1 MLLRKFNY
9 FLTILLLYS
18 FNQYS
23 QQSRS
28 SLEKERDINLVK
40 IQEAETI
47 LKETEKSKN
56 ITVGKLNVINKQI
69 RNRQSLISNLR
80 SDIKVQS
87 DEIILIR
94 NLIISLKRDLRILN
108 NEYSDMIYSSYKSRS
123 SLDKLTYI
131 FSSKD
136 YNQMFRRFNYI
147 FQYSKFRKNQI
158 IEINKV
164 YEELEYQEN
173 NLSDINKKQKKLLD
187 DELSENNKLQKL
199 KGRQRKIISDLNKK
213 QRNLRKEIAERK
225 VALENLDKLIR
236 DIIRREKEALL
247 KNGDDDINLLEITE
261 GFEANI
267 GKFEWPVKSGFI
279 SNKFGEHPHPI
290 IKNIKV
296 KNDGIDIQT
305 SKSSQVHAIYDGKV
319 STVAFIPGMNNVV
332 IINHGEYYTLYAKLK
347 NLKVQKGDIISEKQV
362 IADLVTNNDGI
373 TQLQFQIWKNNIKL
387 NPENWII
394 KK

>member
-9 FLTILLLYS
+9 FLIILLLYS

-28 SLEKERDINLVK
+28 SLEKERDVNLEK

-94 NLIISLKRDLRILN
+94 NLIMSLKRDLRILN

-173 NLSDINKKQKKLLD
+173 NLSDVNKKQKKLLD

-305 SKSSQVHAIYDGKV
+305 SKFSQVRAIYDGKV

-394 KK
+394 NK

>member
-9 FLTILLLYS
+9 FLIILLLYS

-28 SLEKERDINLVK
+28 SLEKERDVNLVK

-94 NLIISLKRDLRILN
+94 NLIMSLKRDLRILN

-173 NLSDINKKQKKLLD
+173 NLSDVNKKQKKLLD

-199 KGRQRKIISDLNKK
+199 KGRQKKIISDLNKK
-213 QRNLRKEIAERK
+213 QRNLRKEISERK

>member
-9 FLTILLLYS
+9 FLIILLSYS

-28 SLEKERDINLVK
+28 SLEKQRDVNLVK

-94 NLIISLKRDLRILN
+94 NLIMSLKRDLRILN
-108 NEYSDMIYSSYKSRS
+108 DEYSDMIYSSYKSRS

-173 NLSDINKKQKKLLD
+173 NLSDVNKKQKKLLD

>member
-9 FLTILLLYS
+9 FLIILLLYS

-28 SLEKERDINLVK
+28 SLEKERDVNLVK

-47 LKETEKSKN
+47 LKETERSKN

>member
-9 FLTILLLYS
+9 FLIILLLYS

-28 SLEKERDINLVK
+28 SLEKERDVNLVK

-94 NLIISLKRDLRILN
+94 NLIMSLKRDLRILN

-164 YEELEYQEN
+164 NEELEYQEN
-173 NLSDINKKQKKLLD
+173 NLSDVNKKQKKLLD

-305 SKSSQVHAIYDGKV
+305 SKSSQVRSIYDGKV

-332 IINHGEYYTLYAKLK
+332 IINHGDYYTLYAKLK

>member
-9 FLTILLLYS
+9 FLIILLLYS

-94 NLIISLKRDLRILN
+94 NLIMSLKRDLRILN

-199 KGRQRKIISDLNKK
+199 KGRLRKIISDLNKK
-213 QRNLRKEIAERK
+213 QRNLRKEITERK
-225 VALENLDKLIR
+225 EALENLDKLIR

-247 KNGDDDINLLEITE
+247 KNGDDDINLLVITE

-305 SKSSQVHAIYDGKV
+305 NKSSQVHAIYDGKV

>member
-9 FLTILLLYS
+9 FLIILLLYS

-28 SLEKERDINLVK
+28 SLEKERDVNLVK

-94 NLIISLKRDLRILN
+94 NLIMSLKRDLRILN

-213 QRNLRKEIAERK
+213 QRNLRKEISERK

>member
-1 MLLRKFNY
+1 MFLKKFNS
-9 FLTILLLYS
+9 FLLILLIYS
-18 FNQYS
+18 FQSYP

-28 SLEKERDINLVK
+28 SLEKERDENLVR

-47 LKETEKSKN
+47 LDQTEKSKN

-69 RNRQSLISNLR
+69 RNRESLIVNLR
-80 SDIKVQS
+80 SDINVQS
-87 DEIILIR
+87 NEIIIIR
-94 NLIISLKRDLRILN
+94 NLISSLKRDLTILN
-108 NEYSDMIYSSYKSRS
+108 GEYSNMIYSSFKSRS

-164 YEELEYQEN
+164 SDELENQEI
-173 NLSDINKKQKKLLD
+173 NLSEVNKKQKKLLS

-199 KGRQRKIISDLNKK
+199 KGRQRKVISDLNKK
-213 QRNLRKEIAERK
+213 QRNLRKEISERK
-225 VALENLDKLIR
+225 EALENLDKLIR
-236 DIIRREKEALL
+236 DIIRREKEALISNKDEEL
-247 KNGDDDINLLEITE
+247 NILEITE

-267 GKFEWPVKSGFI
+267 GKFEWPVRSGFI
-279 SNKFGEHPHPI
+279 SNRFGEHPHPI
-290 IKNIKV
+290 LKNIKV

-305 SKSSQVHAIYDGKV
+305 NRSSKVHAIYTGKV
-319 STVAFIPGMNNVV
+319 STVAFIPGMNNVI

-347 NLKVQKGDIISEKQV
+347 NLKVEKGDIIKEDQI

>member
-9 FLTILLLYS
+9 FLIILLLYS

-94 NLIISLKRDLRILN
+94 NLIMSLKRDLRILN
-108 NEYSDMIYSSYKSRS
+108 DEYSDMIYSSYKSRS

-173 NLSDINKKQKKLLD
+173 NLSDVNKKQKKLLD

-213 QRNLRKEIAERK
+213 QRNLRKEISERK

-236 DIIRREKEALL
+236 DIIRREKEALF

-305 SKSSQVHAIYDGKV
+305 SKSSQVYAIYDGKV

>member
-9 FLTILLLYS
+9 FLIILLLYS

-28 SLEKERDINLVK
+28 SLEKERDVNLVK

-47 LKETEKSKN
+47 LKETERSKN

-94 NLIISLKRDLRILN
+94 NLIMSLKRDLRILN

-173 NLSDINKKQKKLLD
+173 NLSDVNKKQKKLLD

-213 QRNLRKEIAERK
+213 QRNLRKEISERK

-247 KNGDDDINLLEITE
+247 KNGDDIINLLEITE

>member
-9 FLTILLLYS
+9 FLIILLLYS

-28 SLEKERDINLVK
+28 SLEKERDVNLVK

-213 QRNLRKEIAERK
+213 QRNLRKEISERK

>member
-28 SLEKERDINLVK
+28 SLEKERDVNLVK

-80 SDIKVQS
+80 LDIKVQS

-94 NLIISLKRDLRILN
+94 NLIMSLKRDLRILN

-173 NLSDINKKQKKLLD
+173 NLSDVNKKQKKLLD

-213 QRNLRKEIAERK
+213 QRNLRKEISERK

>member
-9 FLTILLLYS
+9 FLIILLLYS

-28 SLEKERDINLVK
+28 SLEKERDVNLVK

-247 KNGDDDINLLEITE
+247 KNDDDDINLLEITE
-261 GFEANI
+261 GFEANV

>member
-9 FLTILLLYS
+9 FLIILLLYS

-28 SLEKERDINLVK
+28 SLENERDVNLVK

-94 NLIISLKRDLRILN
+94 NLIMSLKRDLRILN

-173 NLSDINKKQKKLLD
+173 NLSDVNKKQKKLLD

>member
-28 SLEKERDINLVK
+28 SLEKERDVNLVK

-136 YNQMFRRFNYI
+136 YNQCLEDSIIFFNI
-147 FQYSKFRKNQI
+147 QN
-158 IEINKV
+158 
-164 YEELEYQEN
+164 LE
-173 NLSDINKKQKKLLD
+173 K
-187 DELSENNKLQKL
+187 
-199 KGRQRKIISDLNKK
+199 
-213 QRNLRKEIAERK
+213 
-225 VALENLDKLIR
+225 
-236 DIIRREKEALL
+236 
-247 KNGDDDINLLEITE
+247 
-261 GFEANI
+261 
-267 GKFEWPVKSGFI
+267 
-279 SNKFGEHPHPI
+279 
-290 IKNIKV
+290 
-296 KNDGIDIQT
+296 
-305 SKSSQVHAIYDGKV
+305 
-319 STVAFIPGMNNVV
+319 
-332 IINHGEYYTLYAKLK
+332 
-347 NLKVQKGDIISEKQV
+347 
-362 IADLVTNNDGI
+362 
-373 TQLQFQIWKNNIKL
+373 IKL
-387 NPENWII
+387 
-394 KK
+394 

>member
-1 MLLRKFNY
+1 MFLRKFNS
-9 FLTILLLYS
+9 ILLILLIYS
-18 FNQYS
+18 FPSYS

-28 SLEKERDINLVK
+28 SLEKERDENLVR

-47 LKETEKSKN
+47 LDQTEKSKN

-69 RNRQSLISNLR
+69 RNRESLIVNLR
-80 SDIKVQS
+80 SDINVQS
-87 DEIILIR
+87 NEIIIIR
-94 NLIISLKRDLRILN
+94 NLISSLKRDLTILN
-108 NEYSDMIYSSYKSRS
+108 GEYSNMIYSSFKSRS

-164 YEELEYQEN
+164 SDELENQEI
-173 NLSDINKKQKKLLD
+173 NLSEVNKKQKKLLS

-199 KGRQRKIISDLNKK
+199 KGRQRKVISDLNKK
-213 QRNLRKEIAERK
+213 QRNLRKEISERK
-225 VALENLDKLIR
+225 EALENLDKLIR
-236 DIIRREKEALL
+236 DIIRREKEALISNKDEEL
-247 KNGDDDINLLEITE
+247 NILEITE

-267 GKFEWPVKSGFI
+267 GKFEWPVRSGFI
-279 SNKFGEHPHPI
+279 SNRFGEHPHPI
-290 IKNIKV
+290 LKNIKV

-305 SKSSQVHAIYDGKV
+305 NRSSKVHAIYTGKV
-319 STVAFIPGMNNVV
+319 STVAFIPGMNNVI

-347 NLKVQKGDIISEKQV
+347 NLKVEKGDIIKEDQI

>member
-9 FLTILLLYS
+9 FLIILLLYS

-28 SLEKERDINLVK
+28 SLEKERDVNLVK

>member
-9 FLTILLLYS
+9 FLIILLSYS

-28 SLEKERDINLVK
+28 SLEKQRDVNLVK

-94 NLIISLKRDLRILN
+94 NLIMSLKRDLRILN
-108 NEYSDMIYSSYKSRS
+108 DEYSDMIYSSYKSRS

-158 IEINKV
+158 IEINNV

-173 NLSDINKKQKKLLD
+173 NLSDVNKKQKKLLD

-199 KGRQRKIISDLNKK
+199 KGRQKKIISDLNKK
-213 QRNLRKEIAERK
+213 QRNLRKEISERK

>member
-9 FLTILLLYS
+9 FLIILLLYS

-28 SLEKERDINLVK
+28 SLEKERDVNLVK

-261 GFEANI
+261 GFEANV

>member
-28 SLEKERDINLVK
+28 SLEKERDVNLVK

-123 SLDKLTYI
+123 SLDKLTYV

-173 NLSDINKKQKKLLD
+173 NLSDVNKKQKKLLD

>member
-9 FLTILLLYS
+9 FLIILLLYS

-28 SLEKERDINLVK
+28 SLEKERDVNLVK

-347 NLKVQKGDIISEKQV
+347 NLKVQKGDLISEKQV

>member
-28 SLEKERDINLVK
+28 SLEKERDVNLVK

-94 NLIISLKRDLRILN
+94 NLIMSLKRDLRILN

-173 NLSDINKKQKKLLD
+173 NLSDVNKKQKKLLG

>member
-28 SLEKERDINLVK
+28 SLEKERDVNLVK

-261 GFEANI
+261 GFEANV

>member
-9 FLTILLLYS
+9 FLIILLLYS

-28 SLEKERDINLVK
+28 SLEKERDVNLVK

-94 NLIISLKRDLRILN
+94 NLIISLKRDLIILN

-173 NLSDINKKQKKLLD
+173 NLSDVNKKQKKLLD

>member
-9 FLTILLLYS
+9 FLIILLLYS

-28 SLEKERDINLVK
+28 SLEKERDVNLVK

-87 DEIILIR
+87 NEIILIR
-94 NLIISLKRDLRILN
+94 NLIMSLKRDLRVLN

-173 NLSDINKKQKKLLD
+173 NLSDVNKKQKKLLD

>member
-9 FLTILLLYS
+9 FLIILLLYS

-28 SLEKERDINLVK
+28 SLEKERDVNLVK

-87 DEIILIR
+87 DEIILIK

-199 KGRQRKIISDLNKK
+199 KRRQRKIISDLNKK

-236 DIIRREKEALL
+236 DIIKREKEALL

-305 SKSSQVHAIYDGKV
+305 SKSSQVYAIYDGKV

>member
-9 FLTILLLYS
+9 FLIILLLYS

-28 SLEKERDINLVK
+28 SLEKERDVNLVK

-94 NLIISLKRDLRILN
+94 NLIMSLKRDLRILN
-108 NEYSDMIYSSYKSRS
+108 DEYSDMIYSSYKSRS

-173 NLSDINKKQKKLLD
+173 NLSDVNKKQKKLLD

-213 QRNLRKEIAERK
+213 QRNLRKEISERK

-236 DIIRREKEALL
+236 DIIRREKEALF

-305 SKSSQVHAIYDGKV
+305 SKSSQVYAIYDGKV

>member
-1 MLLRKFNY
+1 MYSRKFDFLLIIY
-9 FLTILLLYS
+9 FLFSYNL
-18 FNQYS
+18 YS
-23 QQSRS
+23 QQSIS
-28 SLEKERDINLVK
+28 SLENERNNNLVK
-40 IQEAETI
+40 IKEAETI

-56 ITVGKLNVINKQI
+56 ITIGRLNVINKQI
-69 RNRQSLISNLR
+69 RNRENLIFNLR
-80 SDIKVQS
+80 KDITVQS
-87 DEIILIR
+87 KEIILIR
-94 NLIISLKRDLRILN
+94 NLIISLKRDLKILN

-123 SLDKLTYI
+123 SLNKLTYI

-164 YEELEYQEN
+164 YEELEFQEN
-173 NLSDINKKQKKLLD
+173 NLSNVNKKQKDLLKE
-187 DELSENNKLQKL
+187 ELSENNKLQKL
-199 KGRQRKIISDLNKK
+199 KGSQRKTISDLNKK
-213 QRNLRKEIAERK
+213 QRNLRKEISERK
-225 VALENLDKLIR
+225 VALDNLDKLIR
-236 DIIRREKEALL
+236 DIIRKEKEALT
-247 KNGDDDINLLEITE
+247 KNSDEEINLLEITE

-267 GKFEWPVKSGFI
+267 GMFDWPVESGFI

-305 SKSSQVHAIYDGKV
+305 RRSSKVFSIFDGKV
-319 STVAFIPGMNNVV
+319 STVAFIPGMNNVI

-347 NLKVQKGDIISEKQV
+347 NLKVEKGDIISKNQE
-362 IADLVTNNDGI
+362 IADLVTNNNGI

>member
-9 FLTILLLYS
+9 FLIILLLYS

-28 SLEKERDINLVK
+28 SLEKERDVNLIK

-173 NLSDINKKQKKLLD
+173 NLSDVNKKQKKLLD

>member
-28 SLEKERDINLVK
+28 SLEKERDVNLVK

-94 NLIISLKRDLRILN
+94 NLIMSLKRDLRILN

>member
-9 FLTILLLYS
+9 FLIILLLYS

-28 SLEKERDINLVK
+28 SLEKERDVNLVK

-80 SDIKVQS
+80 SDMKVQS

-213 QRNLRKEIAERK
+213 QRNLRKEISERK

>member
-1 MLLRKFNY
+1 MFLRKFNS
-9 FLTILLLYS
+9 FLLILLIYS
-18 FNQYS
+18 FPSYS

-28 SLEKERDINLVK
+28 SLEKERDENLVR

-47 LKETEKSKN
+47 LDQTEKSKN

-69 RNRQSLISNLR
+69 RNRESLIVNLR
-80 SDIKVQS
+80 SDINVQS
-87 DEIILIR
+87 NEIIIIR
-94 NLIISLKRDLRILN
+94 NLISSLKRDLTILN
-108 NEYSDMIYSSYKSRS
+108 GEYSNMIYSSFKSRS

-164 YEELEYQEN
+164 SDELENQEI
-173 NLSDINKKQKKLLD
+173 NLSEVNKKQKKLLS

-199 KGRQRKIISDLNKK
+199 KGRQRKVISDLNKK
-213 QRNLRKEIAERK
+213 QRNLRKEISERK
-225 VALENLDKLIR
+225 EALENLDKLIR
-236 DIIRREKEALL
+236 DIIRREKEALISNKDEEL
-247 KNGDDDINLLEITE
+247 NILEITE

-267 GKFEWPVKSGFI
+267 GKFEWPVRSGFI
-279 SNKFGEHPHPI
+279 SNRFGEHPRPI
-290 IKNIKV
+290 LKNIKV

-305 SKSSQVHAIYDGKV
+305 NRSSKVHAIYTGKV
-319 STVAFIPGMNNVV
+319 STVAFIPGMNNVI

-347 NLKVQKGDIISEKQV
+347 NLKVEKGDIIKEDQI

>member
-9 FLTILLLYS
+9 FLIILLLYS

-28 SLEKERDINLVK
+28 SLEKERDVNLVK

-94 NLIISLKRDLRILN
+94 NLIMSLKRDLRILN
-108 NEYSDMIYSSYKSRS
+108 KEYSNMIYSSYKSRS
-123 SLDKLTYI
+123 SMDKLTYI

-173 NLSDINKKQKKLLD
+173 NLSDVNKKQKKLLD

-387 NPENWII
+387 DPENWII

>member
-9 FLTILLLYS
+9 FLIILLLYS

-213 QRNLRKEIAERK
+213 QRNLRKDIAERK

>member
-28 SLEKERDINLVK
+28 SLEKERDVNLVK

-94 NLIISLKRDLRILN
+94 NLIMSLKRDLRILN

-173 NLSDINKKQKKLLD
+173 NLSDVNKKQKKLLD

-247 KNGDDDINLLEITE
+247 KNDDDDINLLEITE

>member
-9 FLTILLLYS
+9 FLIILLLYS
-18 FNQYS
+18 FNHYS

-28 SLEKERDINLVK
+28 SLEKERDVNLVK

-173 NLSDINKKQKKLLD
+173 NLSDVNKKQKKLLD